1 MVDLLLRL
9 LKLAVLHGPDLV
21 PQFAQHG
28 RPPGLLL
35 EKHCELYREKATTYS
50 KAHLIP
56 QRHGPDRPR
65 TIDLAQ
71 TFTALTTV

>member
-21 PQFAQHG
+21 PQFAQHDLS
-28 RPPGLLL
+28 PDLLL
-35 EKHCELYREKATTYS
+35 EKHCEPCREKVTTYG
-50 KAHLIP
+50 AHLIP

-71 TFTALTTV
+71 TFTALTTL